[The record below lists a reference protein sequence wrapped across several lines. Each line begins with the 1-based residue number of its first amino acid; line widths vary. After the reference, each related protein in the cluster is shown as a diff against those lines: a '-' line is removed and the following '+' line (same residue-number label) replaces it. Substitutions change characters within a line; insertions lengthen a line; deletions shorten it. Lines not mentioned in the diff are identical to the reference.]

1 MYKPPIKEQVKEKIS
16 VEIAR
21 DILEDTFDYV
31 DPNLGPGSLG
41 GESSGYLSGSW
52 DEGESTGKEIV
63 DVVLTPE
70 EEREFWSA
78 VGYQDGTSVS
88 RQKMSSV
95 LARLQHEDR
104 LSVSR

>member
-1 MYKPPIKEQVKEKIS
+1 MKEKKSI
-16 VEIAR
+16 EIGR
-21 DILEDTFDYV
+21 DPLEDTFDCV
-31 DPNLGPGSLG
+31 DASLGPGSLG
-41 GESSGYLSGSW
+41 AESSGYLSGSW
-52 DEGESTGKEIV
+52 DEGEGSGRDIV

-95 LARLQHEDR
+95 LARLRHEDR

>member
-1 MYKPPIKEQVKEKIS
+1 MKEKIS
-16 VEIAR
+16 VEIGR
-21 DILEDTFDYV
+21 DPLEDSFECGDAS
-31 DPNLGPGSLG
+31 NGPGSLG
-41 GESSGYLSGSW
+41 GMSSGYLSGEW
-52 DEGESTGKEIV
+52 DESESMGKEIV

-95 LARLQHEDR
+95 LARIQHEDR
-104 LSVSR
+104 LSMSRYGLVLSP